1 MKKQIIHLIKKYK
14 EFILFCIVGIANTIV
29 SYAFYRLVLLI
40 DVSFIKSSFILIAA
54 SVIGDVAGAINSY
67 ILNSRIVFHNKSAKS
82 MPKFI
87 INFIV
92 YLILSAVLVWF
103 FVNVTNIPE
112 KWAKLIAIPIM
123 LIYNYITNKLW
134 VFKKKDLHAKR

>member
-14 EFILFCIVGIANTIV
+14 EFILFCIVGIVNTIV
-29 SYAFYRLVLLI
+29 SYAFYRLVLLV

-92 YLILSAVLVWF
+92 YLILSAA
-103 FVNVTNIPE
+103 PE
-112 KWAKLIAIPIM
+112 RIISAYSLQGLICTSA
-123 LIYNYITNKLW
+123 
-134 VFKKKDLHAKR
+134 FEFAFA

>member
-1 MKKQIIHLIKKYK
+1 MLKIKDNVDLKELEKFRFK

-29 SYAFYRLVLLI
+29 SYAFYRLVLLV

-82 MPKFI
+82 MPKKF
-87 INFIV
+87 
-92 YLILSAVLVWF
+92 LR
-103 FVNVTNIPE
+103 
-112 KWAKLIAIPIM
+112 
-123 LIYNYITNKLW
+123 ITNARAEATI
-134 VFKKKDLHAKR
+134 FAAG